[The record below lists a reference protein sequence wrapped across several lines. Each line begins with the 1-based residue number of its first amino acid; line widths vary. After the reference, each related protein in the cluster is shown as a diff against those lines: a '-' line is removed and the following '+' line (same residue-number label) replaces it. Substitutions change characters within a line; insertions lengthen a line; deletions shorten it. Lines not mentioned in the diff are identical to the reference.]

1 MKSLANLFIIILLHL
16 GVDRGDGFNLGLGE
30 KSNEVSIQKHREADK
45 FRYYAPNPQSQS
57 NPVLEL
63 DEFYSKDEKVPK
75 IDLESY
81 AKDHNKEKEGIKF
94 EQDMA
99 QLTKELENL
108 DEGKYYYCHCP
119 FTLLQPCKSAQSL
132 TQMKTWIFLSR

>member
-1 MKSLANLFIIILLHL
+1 MT
-16 GVDRGDGFNLGLGE
+16 GVNRGENFNLGRGE
-30 KSNEVSIQKHREADK
+30 KCDEVSIQKQREADK

-75 IDLESY
+75 IDLEVF

-94 EQDMA
+94 DQDMA
-99 QLTKELENL
+99 ALTKELEHL
-108 DEGKYYYCHCP
+108 DEGKYN
-119 FTLLQPCKSAQSL
+119 
-132 TQMKTWIFLSR
+132 

>member
-1 MKSLANLFIIILLHL
+1 M
-16 GVDRGDGFNLGLGE
+16 
-30 KSNEVSIQKHREADK
+30 
-45 FRYYAPNPQSQS
+45 
-57 NPVLEL
+57 LEL

-75 IDLESY
+75 IDLEAF

-108 DEGKYYYCHCP
+108 DEGKYNNTSDITPTATCFCICYCALSTC
-119 FTLLQPCKSAQSL
+119 QSL
-132 TQMKTWIFLSR
+132 RQPAKLANLLAKTKIFLSR

>member
-1 MKSLANLFIIILLHL
+1 M
-16 GVDRGDGFNLGLGE
+16 DRGEGFNLGLGE
-30 KSNEVSIQKHREADK
+30 KSNELSIQKHREADK

-75 IDLESY
+75 IDLEAF

-99 QLTKELENL
+99 QLTKELESL
-108 DEGKYYYCHCP
+108 DEGKYCHP
-119 FTLLQPCKSAQSL
+119 N
-132 TQMKTWIFLSR
+132 

>member
-1 MKSLANLFIIILLHL
+1 M
-16 GVDRGDGFNLGLGE
+16 
-30 KSNEVSIQKHREADK
+30 SIQKHREADK

-75 IDLESY
+75 IDLEAF

-99 QLTKELENL
+99 QLTKELEIL
-108 DEGKYYYCHCP
+108 DEGKYCHHP
-119 FTLLQPCKSAQSL
+119 SSLLQELPLLWSPA
-132 TQMKTWIFLSR
+132 FLQIGRVTTYEQHSRSP

>member
-1 MKSLANLFIIILLHL
+1 MKFLEHYLWYLFYCS

-75 IDLESY
+75 IDLETY

-99 QLTKELENL
+99 QLTKELETL
-108 DEGKYYYCHCP
+108 DEGKYCCYHCP
-119 FTLLQPCKSAQSL
+119 FSLLHQPRKLAQSL
-132 TQMKTWIFLSR
+132 AQTKT